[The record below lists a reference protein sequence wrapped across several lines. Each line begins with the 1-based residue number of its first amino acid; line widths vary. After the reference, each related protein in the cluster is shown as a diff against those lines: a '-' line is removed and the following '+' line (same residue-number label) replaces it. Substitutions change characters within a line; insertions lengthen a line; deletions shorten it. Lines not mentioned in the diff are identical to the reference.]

1 MYLSC
6 IICKSHKP
14 PEKRSCKR
22 NLHFDL
28 SVMGGCV
35 SMIIIIISCDNN
47 YSYELLNIS
56 YITYVAQGWGQ

>member
-22 NLHFDL
+22 NLHFGTDL

-35 SMIIIIISCDNN
+35 SMIIIIISCDDYN
-47 YSYELLNIS
+47 YELIK
-56 YITYVAQGWGQ
+56 